1 MKEFFHTVKFKILVC
16 IFALLLGFIIYVAI
30 SAGASSLPKQILETI
45 SAPFVTLSTNVSDWI
60 EGTIDKFV
68 NADKYKQ
75 ENEILKEQLADAYR
89 DVIQKEK
96 LEQENQQLKDMLKI
110 SENNKDFKWSPPCS
124 VTSRNASDIS
134 GGFTVNRGR
143 RDGISLY
150 DPVFTKTGLVG
161 IVTEV
166 SDSYSIVSTV
176 LSTDVYIG
184 VAGAD
189 CHALGVIENDLEN
202 IEKGLCVMNYSGKDS
217 GIKTG
222 EIILTSGSE
231 FFPEG
236 IMLGKV
242 KDIVNDDNGL
252 AVHVL
257 VEPFVDVYTV
267 TDVFILT
274 DFDGKGESE

>member
-16 IFALLLGFIIYVAI
+16 IFALLLGFLIYVAV
-30 SAGASSLPKQILETI
+30 SAGVSSLPKQILETV

-60 EGTIDKFV
+60 ENTLDKFV

-75 ENEILKEQLADAYR
+75 ENEILKEQLAQAYS

-96 LEQENQQLKDMLKI
+96 LEQENQQLKDMMEI

-124 VTSRNASDIS
+124 VTARNASDIS
-134 GGFTVNRGR
+134 GGFTINRGR
-143 RDGISLY
+143 KDGISLY

-166 SDSYSIVSTV
+166 SEAYSVVSTV

-184 VAGAD
+184 VTGAE
-189 CHALGVIENDLEN
+189 CHALGVIENDLKNSEN
-202 IEKGLCVMNYSGKDS
+202 GLCVMNYSGKDS
-217 GIKTG
+217 GIKEG

-242 KDIVNDDNGL
+242 KEMVGDDNGL

-257 VEPFVDVYTV
+257 IEPFVDVYTV
-267 TDVFILT
+267 TDVFVLT
-274 DFDGKGESE
+274 DFDGKGEN

>member
-16 IFALLLGFIIYVAI
+16 IFALLLGFLIYVAV
-30 SAGASSLPKQILETI
+30 SAGVSSLPKQILETV

-60 EGTIDKFV
+60 ENTLDKFV

-75 ENEILKEQLADAYR
+75 ENEILKEQLAQAYS
-89 DVIQKEK
+89 DVIRK
-96 LEQENQQLKDMLKI
+96 
-110 SENNKDFKWSPPCS
+110 ENNKDFKWSPPCS
-124 VTSRNASDIS
+124 VTARNASDIS
-134 GGFTVNRGR
+134 GGFTINRGR
-143 RDGISLY
+143 KDGISLY

-166 SDSYSIVSTV
+166 SEAYSVVSTV

-184 VAGAD
+184 VTGAE
-189 CHALGVIENDLEN
+189 CHALGVIENDLKNSEN
-202 IEKGLCVMNYSGKDS
+202 GLCVMNYSGKDS
-217 GIKTG
+217 GIKEG

-242 KDIVNDDNGL
+242 KEMVGDDNGL

-257 VEPFVDVYTV
+257 IEPFVDVYTV
-267 TDVFILT
+267 TDVFVLT
-274 DFDGKGESE
+274 DFDGKGEN